1 MNIYKIKRLVLAND
15 PDNHY
20 FFSRDTL
27 RFFGQTL
34 RSFRVTKI
42 GENYRIT
49 APMKNI
55 DGHYFGD
62 TVRIFNTATN
72 KLERV

>member
-1 MNIYKIKRLVLAND
+1 MNIYQIKRLVLAND
-15 PDNHY
+15 PDNRY

-34 RSFRVTKI
+34 RSFRVNKI

-55 DGHYFGD
+55 DGD
-62 TVRIFNTATN
+62 
-72 KLERV
+72 